1 MGILGADA
9 LAVTHWADA
18 VADHTVVKA
27 VAKEGLVALA
37 QSGGPETLRA
47 AVRAY
52 TQRFGAIEPSM
63 MASIEVRLADLD
75 RLVAARSVVGLSR

>member
-9 LAVTHWADA
+9 LAVAHWADA
-18 VADHTVVKA
+18 VAAPGVEKS
-27 VAKEGLVALA
+27 VAKEGLIALA
-37 QSGGPETLRA
+37 QSGGPEALRA

-52 TQRFGAIEPSM
+52 TERFGPIEPGM